1 MILLI
6 ILIGIITGISIGLLG
21 VGSGAILIPSLTLFA
36 GIPLKEAI
44 CVGLF
49 LQSIPQTIPGFLLYY
64 KKGYF
69 KMHNSVILLISSFIG
84 ISIGSYINYSD
95 MISEKHLYCV
105 LSIFLVLSGLYMYY
119 SKVLMSD
126 K

>member
-1 MILLI
+1 MII
-6 ILIGIITGISIGLLG
+6 MLIGIITGISIGLLG
-21 VGSGAILIPSLTLFA
+21 VGSGVILIPSLTLFT

-44 CVGLF
+44 CIGLF
-49 LQSIPQTIPGFLLYY
+49 LQAIPQTIPGFLLYY

-69 KMHNSVILLISSFIG
+69 KMYNSVILLISSFIG

-95 MISEKHLYCV
+95 MISEKHLYCL
-105 LSIFLVLSGLYMYY
+105 LSVFLVLSGLYTYY
-119 SKVLMSD
+119 VKVFTCD